1 MCNTCGCDLNETD
14 RHLLE
19 GNGMHAQTGGGGAAV
34 AVLLTKTDL
43 LPFLGEFDPERVE
56 ANLRALANAS
66 PLQRLSVRNG
76 EGLEDWLAWLEKRVA
91 LQRTRGAK
99 ARKRAPAG
107 HPDGALLTG
116 LV

>member
-1 MCNTCGCDLNETD
+1 MCNTCGCDLTETD

-19 GNGMHAQTGGGGAAV
+19 GNGRHAQTGGGGAGV

-66 PLQRLSVRNG
+66 PLQRLSVRM
-76 EGLEDWLAWLEKRVA
+76 
-91 LQRTRGAK
+91 AK
-99 ARKRAPAG
+99 AWR
-107 HPDGALLTG
+107 TG
-116 LV
+116 WPGWRSGWHCSGREAQRQGNGPRRGIRTVPC